1 MEEELLRRAKEGD
14 EQEVTRLIERAK
26 ESGEDII
33 VTVSS

>member
-1 MEEELLRRAKEGD
+1 MEEELLKRAKEGD

-26 ESGEDII
+26 ESGEDI